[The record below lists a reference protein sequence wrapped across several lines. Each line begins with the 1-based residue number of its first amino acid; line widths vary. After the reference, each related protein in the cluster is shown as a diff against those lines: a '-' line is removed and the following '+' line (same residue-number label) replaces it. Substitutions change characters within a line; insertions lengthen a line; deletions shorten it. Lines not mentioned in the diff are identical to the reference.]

1 MARFCS
7 TQGAKGSTVR
17 NRLLLS
23 LIRSVIGKP
32 GQNLILVMIKAAN
45 LKVVHLAYGP
55 LYWSSLRHCSQ
66 PWRGPACSLRPSHKR
81 QWNSQLVDDGA
92 LASLEPTFE
101 GDGRHKNAKEGFSF
115 TATCPSLTD
124 LCMYHSFAGNI
135 GLKEPQLQYLQW
147 MSSKTGIASA
157 PARYS
162 TYKFAIDPS
171 IKPWD
176 TFYTQCIIWNSLM
189 QFSIIV

>member
-81 QWNSQLVDDGA
+81 QWNSQLIDDGA

-115 TATCPSLTD
+115 TAHLSVTHGLVHVSLICRKHRFERTT
-124 LCMYHSFAGNI
+124 I
-135 GLKEPQLQYLQW
+135 
-147 MSSKTGIASA
+147 TI
-157 PARYS
+157 S
-162 TYKFAIDPS
+162 TVNVFKNRH
-171 IKPWD
+171 
-176 TFYTQCIIWNSLM
+176 C
-189 QFSIIV
+189 